1 MSFWASRCIR
11 GDLEIHII
19 SKTLVFSWAFKR
31 AVGLLD
37 TLLESFKCVVTLRFI
52 AFFFSVL
59 YEKNKRD
66 SSCVHISV
74 HNFVCIFV
82 PLRWL
87 VAECVI
93 SCCDF
98 QFLN

>member
-11 GDLEIHII
+11 RDLEIHII

-31 AVGLLD
+31 AVGLLH
-37 TLLESFKCVVTLRFI
+37 TLLESFKCVVTLHFI
-52 AFFFSVL
+52 AFVSVL
-59 YEKNKRD
+59 DEKNKRD

-82 PLRWL
+82 PLKWL

-98 QFLN
+98 QCLD